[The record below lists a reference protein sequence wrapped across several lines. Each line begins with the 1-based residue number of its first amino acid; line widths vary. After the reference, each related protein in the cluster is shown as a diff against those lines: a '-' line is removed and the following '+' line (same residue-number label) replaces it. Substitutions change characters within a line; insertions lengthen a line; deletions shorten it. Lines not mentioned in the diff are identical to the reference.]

1 MKIGMKIHEEGEKIC
16 SSNHNLLM
24 ATFQVNRL
32 NKNNNADKED
42 ISVYKMNEANKEK
55 FIQEV
60 KKI

>member
-1 MKIGMKIHEEGEKIC
+1 
-16 SSNHNLLM
+16 M